1 MLMPTQ
7 KGNKDKDSDGCMIC
21 FQHIGKILY
30 FWTLNLRYRTSI
42 DLKFV
47 FIGHEFS
54 KVSKVFSICEKYR
67 M

>member
-30 FWTLNLRYRTSI
+30 FWTLNLRYRIFYQDYKTDI
-42 DLKFV
+42 IPL
-47 FIGHEFS
+47 I
-54 KVSKVFSICEKYR
+54 
-67 M
+67 

>member
-30 FWTLNLRYRTSI
+30 FWTLNLRYRTTRI
-42 DLKFV
+42 IKL
-47 FIGHEFS
+47 I
-54 KVSKVFSICEKYR
+54 
-67 M
+67 

>member
-30 FWTLNLRYRTSI
+30 FWTLNLRYRTIINNWYNSI

-47 FIGHEFS
+47 FISDEFS
-54 KVSKVFSICEKYR
+54 
-67 M
+67 